1 MNDRL
6 QLFLMNLIPKNAISR
21 LVGKFAA
28 SGFSRLF
35 IPLYAR
41 KFQINLDEAE
51 HPLEHYPSLVE
62 FFVRRLKPHLRPL
75 AEGEDVVVSP
85 VDGKVSQ
92 YGPITDGRIVQAKGV
107 TYTVEE
113 LLGGDRERAKRYE
126 GGTFLTVYLSPTD
139 YHRIHTPL
147 SGTVTGYTYV
157 PGTLFPVNPFGVRA
171 VAGLFAKN
179 ERLVTYFDTAAGEV
193 ALVKVGATIVGSVK
207 VLYDVK
213 AGTNIRGGR
222 LERKDVA
229 NGPHY
234 AKGEEVGRF
243 EFGSTIILLFEP
255 GAVELDGGLHTEGR
269 VLLGQAIGKVKAQV
283 SARY

>member
-6 QLFLMNLIPKNAISR
+6 QLFLMNLIPKNSISR
-21 LVGKFAA
+21 LVGSFAS
-28 SGFSRLF
+28 SGVSRAF

-41 KFQINLDEAE
+41 KFNINVDEAE
-51 HPLEHYPSLVE
+51 HPLEEYPSLVE
-62 FFVRRLKPHLRPL
+62 FFVRRLKPHLRPV
-75 AEGEDVVVSP
+75 AEGENVVVSP

-92 YGPITDGRIVQAKGV
+92 FGRIDGGRIVQAKGV
-107 TYTVEE
+107 TYTVAE
-113 LLGGDRERAKRYE
+113 LLGGDAERAKRYD

-147 SGTVTGYTYV
+147 AGQVTGYTYV

-179 ERLVTYFDTAAGEV
+179 ERLITYFDTAAGEV

-222 LERKDVA
+222 LEKQDVA
-229 NGPHY
+229 NGPRY
-234 AKGEEVGRF
+234 AKCEEVGRF

-255 GAVELDGGLHTEGR
+255 GAVDLIDDLRPER
-269 VLLGQAIGKVKAQV
+269 VVRLGEAIGKVTAKV
-283 SARY
+283 PN

>member
-21 LVGKFAA
+21 LVGRFAQ

-35 IPLYAR
+35 IPLYIR
-41 KFQINLDEAE
+41 KFNINAAEAE
-51 HPLEHYPSLVE
+51 KAVEEYPSLVA
-62 FFVRRLKPHLRPL
+62 FFIRRLKAELRPID
-75 AEGEDVVVSP
+75 AAPNAVVSP

-92 YGPITDGRIVQAKGV
+92 CGRIERGQLVQAKGV
-107 TYTVEE
+107 FYTVEQ

-147 SGTVTGYTYV
+147 AGKVTGYTYV

-171 VAGLFAKN
+171 VQGLFAKN
-179 ERLVTYFDTAAGEV
+179 ERLITYFDTAAGEV

-207 VLYDVK
+207 VQYDEQ

-222 LERKDVA
+222 LETRELA
-229 NGPHY
+229 NGPQMD
-234 AKGEEVGRF
+234 KGEEVGRF

-255 GAVELDGGLHTEGR
+255 GRVALADRLHPETVVRMGEQIGE
-269 VLLGQAIGKVKAQV
+269 VLPD
-283 SARY
+283 

>member
-6 QLFLMNLIPKNAISR
+6 QLFLMNMIPKNSISR
-21 LVGKFAA
+21 LVGTFAS
-28 SGFSRLF
+28 SGLSRSF
-35 IPLYAR
+35 IPMYIR
-41 KFQINLDEAE
+41 KFNINVDEAE
-51 HPLEHYPSLVE
+51 HPVEAYPSLVE
-62 FFVRRLKPHLRPL
+62 FFVRRLKPHLRPV
-75 AEGEDVVVSP
+75 ATGPHVVVSP

-92 YGPITDGRIVQAKGV
+92 YGRIDGGRVVQAKGV

-113 LLGGDRERAKRYE
+113 LLGGDKERAQRYD

-147 SGTVTGYTYV
+147 EGQVTGYTYV

-179 ERLVTYFDTAAGEV
+179 ERLITYFATTAGEV

-222 LERKDVA
+222 LEKKDVT
-229 NGPHY
+229 NGPRY
-234 AKGEEVGRF
+234 AKCEEVGRF

-255 GAVELDGGLHTEGR
+255 GAVELIDDLYPER
-269 VLLGQAIGKVKAQV
+269 VVRLGEAIGTVRV
-283 SARY
+283 

>member
-21 LVGKFAA
+21 LAGLFAS

-35 IPLYAR
+35 IPMYIR
-41 KFQINLDEAE
+41 KFNINVSEAE
-51 HPLEHYPSLVE
+51 KSVEDYPSLVE
-62 FFVRRLKPHLRPL
+62 FFIRRLKPELRPID
-75 AEGEDVVVSP
+75 AAPNAVVSP

-92 YGPITDGRIVQAKGV
+92 GGPIERGQIVQAKGV

-147 SGTVTGYTYV
+147 AGKVTAYTYV

-171 VAGLFAKN
+171 VQGLFAKN
-179 ERLVTYFDTAAGEV
+179 ERLITYFDTEAGEV

-207 VLYDVK
+207 VVYDEQ

-222 LERKDVA
+222 LESRELP
-229 NGPHY
+229 NGPVME
-234 AKGEEVGRF
+234 KGEEMGRF

-255 GAVELDGGLHTEGR
+255 GRVQLSDRLRPETVVRMGERIGELR
-269 VLLGQAIGKVKAQV
+269 P
-283 SARY
+283 